1 MKYLIYIFAL
11 LLCAVGIYAQEMS
24 VHQLLTSEE
33 IKNIEIK
40 ELPGIGLCTDLD
52 GDSVMLID
60 YEDLPIVHIPAKA
73 DARQII
79 VCDSTIYGAVGN
91 AIYADTCSVPTM
103 ILDNKEFVLY
113 PATAETFFVCTSDS
127 TWSDLMIVNPKE
139 KLYSNVLSV
148 AEPIYKIVANDEHVL
163 ALMRNQ
169 VVAIGSGNEIAPLY
183 ENVGLNDIE
192 LSPYGLFMATHEGL
206 FIAPSLNN
214 ERLVSTKSFARIW
227 WINETLY
234 LLDQKGSLWAV
245 ENFKLPN

>member
-1 MKYLIYIFAL
+1 MKYLIYTSAL
-11 LLCAVGIYAQEMS
+11 LLFAVGSYSQEMS

-33 IKNIEIK
+33 IKNIEIT
-40 ELPGIGLCTDLD
+40 ELPGIGLCADLD

-60 YEDLPIVHIPAKA
+60 YEDLPVVHIPAKA

-79 VCDSTIYGAVGN
+79 VCDSTIFGAVGN

-127 TWSDLMIVNPKE
+127 TWTDLMLVNPKQ
-139 KLYSNVLSV
+139 KLYSHILSV
-148 AEPIYKIVANDEHVL
+148 AEPIYKIVANEEHVL

-169 VVAIGSGNEIAPLY
+169 VVAIGAGSEIAPLY
-183 ENVGLNDIE
+183 ENAGLNDIA
-192 LSPYGLFMATHEGL
+192 LSPYGLFMATNEGL
-206 FIAPSLNN
+206 FIAPTLNN
-214 ERLVSTKSFARIW
+214 ERLVSTKPFARIW

-245 ENFKLPN
+245 ENCKLLN